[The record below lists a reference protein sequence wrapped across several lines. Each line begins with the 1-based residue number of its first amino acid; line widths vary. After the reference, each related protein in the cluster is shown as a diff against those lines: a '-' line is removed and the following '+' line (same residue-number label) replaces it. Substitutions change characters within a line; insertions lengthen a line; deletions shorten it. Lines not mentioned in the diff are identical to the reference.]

1 LNHPRNG
8 GASREHPDGNP
19 DGHPRR
25 RPNLVLCTADQLR
38 PYELCCYGGEQVS
51 TPALDRL
58 AARGAVW
65 ETAITNFPVCMAARS
80 VLISGQH
87 NRTATGGRTNVSCAG
102 RPGDFNMPEYPYA
115 RRPHLPG
122 ATLAECLRE
131 AGYATRV
138 IGKWHIHSWPHEIGF
153 DRYLI
158 PRVHHAHSA
167 QIFSRDGG
175 PEFAPPGYSVDFEAD
190 EVVSFLEEQD
200 GEQPFFLYYNLSPP
214 HCPIADV
221 PEPYRT
227 MYDPADVVLRENS
240 DETRIDDRDYWYK
253 VYRWDFRHYSFHLP
267 HTEELPAGYDLK
279 HLAAEYYGAV
289 SWMDSAV
296 GRMLDALE
304 RTGLDGDTLVV
315 FTSDHGENLGSHG
328 LVQKGCENDESIRI
342 PLIMAGPGVP
352 EGSRVDGSVAS
363 LVDLM
368 PTLLEA
374 AGAPVP
380 PHCHGS
386 SLLGMASG
394 APPDGR
400 AAFFETVR
408 GTGLRSVDT
417 TWVLPRDENGRLGA
431 KPLVVHDNLADPHQ
445 YENLAGELARPA
457 LDAELRAR
465 DARYPWS
472 DLENE
477 P

>member
-1 LNHPRNG
+1 LST
-8 GASREHPDGNP
+8 A
-19 DGHPRR
+19 RR
-25 RPNLVLCTADQLR
+25 SPNIILCTADQLR
-38 PYELCCYGGEQVS
+38 PWELGCYGGSQVL

-58 AARGAVW
+58 AARGTVW
-65 ETAITNFPVCMAARS
+65 DTAITNFPVCMAARS

-87 NRTATGGRTNVSCAG
+87 NRTATGGRTNVAHAG
-102 RPGDFNMPEYPYA
+102 REGDFNMPEYPYA
-115 RRPHLPG
+115 RRPHLPE
-122 ATLAECLRE
+122 ATLSECLRA
-131 AGYATRV
+131 AGYTTGV

-153 DRYLI
+153 DHYVI

-175 PEFAPPGYSVDFEAD
+175 PEFAPPGYSVDFEAG
-190 EVVSFLEEQD
+190 EVVEFLERRD
-200 GEQPFFLYYNLSPP
+200 SDQPFFLYYNISPP
-214 HCPIADV
+214 HCPIADI
-221 PEPYRT
+221 PEAYRT

-240 DETRIDDRDYWYK
+240 DETRIADRDYWYR

-267 HTEELPAGYDLK
+267 HTEALPPGYDLR
-279 HLAAEYYGAV
+279 HLAAEYGGAV

-296 GRMLDALE
+296 GRMLDTLK
-304 RTGLDGDTLVV
+304 RTGLEEDTLVV
-315 FTSDHGENLGSHG
+315 FASDHGENLGSHG
-328 LVQKGCENDESIRI
+328 LVQKGSENDESIRI
-342 PLIMAGPGVP
+342 PMILAGPGVR
-352 EGSRVDGSVAS
+352 EGARVDGSVAS

-374 AGAPVP
+374 ADAPVP

-386 SLLGMASG
+386 SLLGMAGG

-408 GTGLRSVDT
+408 GTGLRSVDA
-417 TWVLPRDENGRLGA
+417 TWVLPRDERGQLGEQ
-431 KPLVVHDNLADPHQ
+431 PFVVHDNRADPYQ
-445 YENLAGELARPA
+445 YANLAGDPRRPE
-457 LDAELRAR
+457 LDAELRER

-477 P
+477 PP